1 MVWFLLGIKK
11 TRTWVK
17 HATVSRRAASK
28 THEEGAGIWHDVSV
42 LRLRHCYREAE
53 RPGLWVRSK
62 SKRCTWTWLKGWLKG
77 WLRAEHCKFLLKK
90 TQTRPTACRVS
101 TFWSSF
107 GVWDWPNPGT
117 PSQTQHKQKSLTTH
131 THPHTH
137 TPTSKHSS
145 NPGKITICPHIH
157 GISLQRC
164 HDAFLWGKPDTPLA
178 SLSAPSW
185 PAAPPGHEALQ
196 GPAAAWHPT
205 APHWEKRCGTPSLPP
220 AHSTTAR
227 EQAVAAS

>member
-77 WLRAEHCKFLLKK
+77 WALQVLAEINPDQAYSLPSEHFLKFIWSLRLAQSRNSEPNS
-90 TQTRPTACRVS
+90 TQAKVTY
-101 TFWSSF
+101 
-107 GVWDWPNPGT
+107 
-117 PSQTQHKQKSLTTH
+117 HTH
-131 THPHTH
+131 THPPPH

-157 GISLQRC
+157 RISLQRC